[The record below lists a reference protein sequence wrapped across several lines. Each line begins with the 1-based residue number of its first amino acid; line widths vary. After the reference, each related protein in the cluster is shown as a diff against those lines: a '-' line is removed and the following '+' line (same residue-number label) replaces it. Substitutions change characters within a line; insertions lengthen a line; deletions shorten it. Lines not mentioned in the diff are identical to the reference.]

1 MKTQVQQT
9 KKIAEKDKI
18 WNISAYLAKAI
29 FKEEIMSGIVRRID
43 ELGRIVIPKELRR
56 TMRIRDG
63 EELEMNQVSDNEI
76 IIKKF
81 SQMQAL
87 QALAEGYS
95 KVLFDLCG
103 VQIMIVD
110 KSKVLTH
117 EGAKEENKE
126 GELISNTLFTVLQE
140 RKQTMA
146 DKNIRITKNDSIH
159 NDDVFVCP
167 ILAGGDLYGGI
178 VAVGAITNDVKS
190 NINVAGQCLA
200 SQLE

>member
-1 MKTQVQQT
+1 
-9 KKIAEKDKI
+9 
-18 WNISAYLAKAI
+18 
-29 FKEEIMSGIVRRID
+29 
-43 ELGRIVIPKELRR
+43 
-56 TMRIRDG
+56 
-63 EELEMNQVSDNEI
+63 MNQVSDNEI

-81 SQMQAL
+81 RQMQAL

-117 EGAKEENKE
+117 EGGKESKE
-126 GELISNTLFTVLQE
+126 GELISNTLFSVLQD
-140 RKQTMA
+140 RKQTLA
-146 DKNIRITKNDSIH
+146 NENIRITKNDSGYSEDVYIH
-159 NDDVFVCP
+159 P

-178 VAVGAITNDVKS
+178 IAVGAITNDIKS
-190 NINVAGQCLA
+190 NIKVAGYCLA

>member
-1 MKTQVQQT
+1 M
-9 KKIAEKDKI
+9 A
-18 WNISAYLAKAI
+18 
-29 FKEEIMSGIVRRID
+29 GIVRRID

-87 QALAEGYS
+87 HALAEGYS

-117 EGAKEENKE
+117 EGGKENKE
-126 GELISNTLFTVLQE
+126 GELISNTLFNVLQD
-140 RKQTMA
+140 RKQTLA
-146 DKNIRITKNDSIH
+146 NENIRITKNDSGYSE
-159 NDDVFVCP
+159 DVYVHP

-178 VAVGAITNDVKS
+178 IAVGAITNDIKS
-190 NINVAGQCLA
+190 NIKVAGYCLA

>member
-1 MKTQVQQT
+1 M
-9 KKIAEKDKI
+9 A
-18 WNISAYLAKAI
+18 
-29 FKEEIMSGIVRRID
+29 GIVRRID

-63 EELEMNQVSDNEI
+63 EELEMNQV
-76 IIKKF
+76 KKF

-117 EGAKEENKE
+117 EGGKENKE
-126 GELISNTLFTVLQE
+126 GELISNTLFTVLQD
-140 RKQTMA
+140 RKQTIA
-146 DKNIRITKNDSIH
+146 NSNIRITKNDSAIQ
-159 NDDVFVCP
+159 DDVF
-167 ILAGGDLYGGI
+167 IL
-178 VAVGAITNDVKS
+178 S
-190 NINVAGQCLA
+190 
-200 SQLE
+200 

>member
-1 MKTQVQQT
+1 M
-9 KKIAEKDKI
+9 A
-18 WNISAYLAKAI
+18 
-29 FKEEIMSGIVRRID
+29 GIVRRID

-117 EGAKEENKE
+117 EGGKENKE
-126 GELISNTLFTVLQE
+126 GELISNTLFSVLQE

-146 DKNIRITKNDSIH
+146 NENIRITKNDSGYT
-159 NDDVFVCP
+159 DEVYVQP

-178 VAVGAITNDVKS
+178 IAVGTITNEIKS
-190 NINVAGQCLA
+190 NIKVASSCLA

>member
-1 MKTQVQQT
+1 M
-9 KKIAEKDKI
+9 A
-18 WNISAYLAKAI
+18 
-29 FKEEIMSGIVRRID
+29 GIVGRIY

-117 EGAKEENKE
+117 EGGKESKE
-126 GELISNTLFTVLQE
+126 GELISNTLFSVLQD
-140 RKQTMA
+140 RKQTLA
-146 DKNIRITKNDSIH
+146 NENIRITKNDSGYSEDVYIH
-159 NDDVFVCP
+159 P

-178 VAVGAITNDVKS
+178 IAVGAITNDIKS
-190 NINVAGQCLA
+190 NIKVAGYCLA

>member
-1 MKTQVQQT
+1 M
-9 KKIAEKDKI
+9 A
-18 WNISAYLAKAI
+18 
-29 FKEEIMSGIVRRID
+29 GIVRRID

-117 EGAKEENKE
+117 EGTKESKE
-126 GELISNTLFTVLQE
+126 GELISNTLFSVLQE

-146 DKNIRITKNDSIH
+146 DENIRITKNDSAIS
-159 NDDVFVCP
+159 DDVYVHP
-167 ILAGGDLYGGI
+167 ILVGGDLYGGI
-178 VAVGAITNDVKS
+178 IAVGAITNDIKA
-190 NINVAGQCLA
+190 NIKVAGCCLA

>member
-1 MKTQVQQT
+1 M
-9 KKIAEKDKI
+9 A
-18 WNISAYLAKAI
+18 
-29 FKEEIMSGIVRRID
+29 GIVRRID

-117 EGAKEENKE
+117 EGGKESKE
-126 GELISNTLFTVLQE
+126 GELISNTLFSVLQD
-140 RKQTMA
+140 RKQTLA
-146 DKNIRITKNDSIH
+146 NENIRITKNDSGYSEEVYIH
-159 NDDVFVCP
+159 P

-178 VAVGAITNDVKS
+178 IAVGAITNDIKS
-190 NINVAGQCLA
+190 NIKVAGYCLA

>member
-1 MKTQVQQT
+1 M
-9 KKIAEKDKI
+9 A
-18 WNISAYLAKAI
+18 
-29 FKEEIMSGIVRRID
+29 GIVRRID

-63 EELEMNQVSDNEI
+63 EELEMNQVSDNDI

-117 EGAKEENKE
+117 EGGKESKE
-126 GELISNTLFTVLQE
+126 GELISNTLFSVLQD
-140 RKQTMA
+140 RKQTFA
-146 DKNIRITKNDSIH
+146 NENIRITKNDSGYSEDVYIH
-159 NDDVFVCP
+159 P

-178 VAVGAITNDVKS
+178 IAVGAITNDIKS
-190 NINVAGQCLA
+190 NIKVAGYCLA

>member
-1 MKTQVQQT
+1 M
-9 KKIAEKDKI
+9 
-18 WNISAYLAKAI
+18 L
-29 FKEEIMSGIVRRID
+29 FR
-43 ELGRIVIPKELRR
+43 
-56 TMRIRDG
+56 
-63 EELEMNQVSDNEI
+63 
-76 IIKKF
+76 

-117 EGAKEENKE
+117 EGGKESKE
-126 GELISNTLFTVLQE
+126 GELISNTLFSVLQD
-140 RKQTMA
+140 RKQTLA
-146 DKNIRITKNDSIH
+146 NENIRITKNDSGYSEDVYIH
-159 NDDVFVCP
+159 P

-178 VAVGAITNDVKS
+178 IAVGAITNDIKS
-190 NINVAGQCLA
+190 NIKVAGYCLA

>member
-1 MKTQVQQT
+1 M
-9 KKIAEKDKI
+9 A
-18 WNISAYLAKAI
+18 
-29 FKEEIMSGIVRRID
+29 GIVRRID

-117 EGAKEENKE
+117 EGGKENKE
-126 GELISNTLFTVLQE
+126 GELISNTLFTVLQD
-140 RKQTMA
+140 RKQTIA
-146 DKNIRITKNDSIH
+146 NSNIRITKNDSAIQ
-159 NDDVFVCP
+159 DDVFVYP
-167 ILAGGDLYGGI
+167 ILAGGDLYVGI
-178 VAVGAITNDVKS
+178 IAVGSITNDIKS
-190 NINVAGQCLA
+190 NIKVAGSCLA

>member
-1 MKTQVQQT
+1 M
-9 KKIAEKDKI
+9 A
-18 WNISAYLAKAI
+18 
-29 FKEEIMSGIVRRID
+29 GIVRRID

-117 EGAKEENKE
+117 EGGKESKE
-126 GELISNTLFTVLQE
+126 GELISNTLFSVLQD
-140 RKQTMA
+140 RKQTLA
-146 DKNIRITKNDSIH
+146 NENIRITKTIADIRKM
-159 NDDVFVCP
+159 FIF
-167 ILAGGDLYGGI
+167 ILYLQ
-178 VAVGAITNDVKS
+178 VAICMVV
-190 NINVAGQCLA
+190 L
-200 SQLE
+200 LL

>member
-1 MKTQVQQT
+1 M
-9 KKIAEKDKI
+9 A
-18 WNISAYLAKAI
+18 
-29 FKEEIMSGIVRRID
+29 GIVRRID

-117 EGAKEENKE
+117 EGGKENKE
-126 GELISNTLFTVLQE
+126 GELISNTLFTVLQD
-140 RKQTMA
+140 RKQTIA
-146 DKNIRITKNDSIH
+146 NSNIRITKNDSAIQ
-159 NDDVFVCP
+159 DDVFVYP
-167 ILAGGDLYGGI
+167 TLAGGDLYGGI
-178 VAVGAITNDVKS
+178 IAVGSITNDIKS
-190 NINVAGQCLA
+190 NIKVAGSCLA

>member
-1 MKTQVQQT
+1 M
-9 KKIAEKDKI
+9 A
-18 WNISAYLAKAI
+18 
-29 FKEEIMSGIVRRID
+29 GIVRRID

-87 QALAEGYS
+87 QDLAEGYS

-117 EGAKEENKE
+117 EGGKESKE
-126 GELISNTLFTVLQE
+126 GELISNTLFSVLQD
-140 RKQTMA
+140 RKQTLA
-146 DKNIRITKNDSIH
+146 NENIRITKNDSGYSEDVYIH
-159 NDDVFVCP
+159 P

-178 VAVGAITNDVKS
+178 IAVGAITNDIKS
-190 NINVAGQCLA
+190 NIKVAGYCLA

>member
-1 MKTQVQQT
+1 M
-9 KKIAEKDKI
+9 A
-18 WNISAYLAKAI
+18 
-29 FKEEIMSGIVRRID
+29 GIVRRID

-117 EGAKEENKE
+117 EGGKESKE
-126 GELISNTLFTVLQE
+126 GELISNTLFSVLQD
-140 RKQTMA
+140 RKQTLA
-146 DKNIRITKNDSIH
+146 NENIRITKNDSGYSEDVYIH
-159 NDDVFVCP
+159 P

-178 VAVGAITNDVKS
+178 IAVGAITNDIKS
-190 NINVAGQCLA
+190 NTKVAGYCLA

>member
-1 MKTQVQQT
+1 MVYWQKL
-9 KKIAEKDKI
+9 IARRKFM
-18 WNISAYLAKAI
+18 A
-29 FKEEIMSGIVRRID
+29 GIVRRID

-117 EGAKEENKE
+117 EGGKESKE
-126 GELISNTLFTVLQE
+126 GELISNTLFSVLQD
-140 RKQTMA
+140 RKQTLA
-146 DKNIRITKNDSIH
+146 NENIRITKNDSGYSEDVYIH
-159 NDDVFVCP
+159 P

-178 VAVGAITNDVKS
+178 IAVGAITNDIKS
-190 NINVAGQCLA
+190 NIKVAGYCLA

>member
-1 MKTQVQQT
+1 
-9 KKIAEKDKI
+9 
-18 WNISAYLAKAI
+18 
-29 FKEEIMSGIVRRID
+29 
-43 ELGRIVIPKELRR
+43 
-56 TMRIRDG
+56 
-63 EELEMNQVSDNEI
+63 
-76 IIKKF
+76 
-81 SQMQAL
+81 MQAL

-117 EGAKEENKE
+117 EGGKENKE
-126 GELISNTLFTVLQE
+126 GELISNTLFSVLQE

-146 DKNIRITKNDSIH
+146 DDNIRITKNDSVYS
-159 NDDVFVCP
+159 DDVYVYP

-178 VAVGAITNDVKS
+178 VAVGSITNDIKS
-190 NINVAGQCLA
+190 NIKVAGSCLA

>member
-1 MKTQVQQT
+1 M
-9 KKIAEKDKI
+9 A
-18 WNISAYLAKAI
+18 
-29 FKEEIMSGIVRRID
+29 GIVRRID

-87 QALAEGYS
+87 QSLADSYT

-117 EGAKEENKE
+117 TGAKESKE
-126 GELISNTLFTVLQE
+126 GELISNTLFSVLQE
-140 RKQTMA
+140 RKQTLA
-146 DKNIRITKNDSIH
+146 DKNIRITKNDSVH

-178 VAVGAITNDVKS
+178 VAVGAITNDMKT
-190 NINVAGQCLA
+190 NISVAGQCLA

>member
-1 MKTQVQQT
+1 M
-9 KKIAEKDKI
+9 A
-18 WNISAYLAKAI
+18 
-29 FKEEIMSGIVRRID
+29 GIVRRID

-117 EGAKEENKE
+117 EGGKESKE
-126 GELISNTLFTVLQE
+126 GELISNTLFSVLQD
-140 RKQTMA
+140 RKQTLA
-146 DKNIRITKNDSIH
+146 NENIRITKNDSGYSGDVYIH
-159 NDDVFVCP
+159 P

-178 VAVGAITNDVKS
+178 IAVGAITNDIKS
-190 NINVAGQCLA
+190 NIKVAGYCLA

>member
-1 MKTQVQQT
+1 M
-9 KKIAEKDKI
+9 A
-18 WNISAYLAKAI
+18 
-29 FKEEIMSGIVRRID
+29 GIVRRID

-117 EGAKEENKE
+117 EGGKESKE
-126 GELISNTLFTVLQE
+126 GELISNTLFSVLQD
-140 RKQTMA
+140 RKQTLA
-146 DKNIRITKNDSIH
+146 NENIRITKNDSGYSEDVYIH
-159 NDDVFVCP
+159 P

-178 VAVGAITNDVKS
+178 IAVGAITNDIKS
-190 NINVAGQCLA
+190 NIKGAGYCLA

>member
-1 MKTQVQQT
+1 M
-9 KKIAEKDKI
+9 A
-18 WNISAYLAKAI
+18 
-29 FKEEIMSGIVRRID
+29 GIVRRID

-117 EGAKEENKE
+117 EGGKESKE
-126 GELISNTLFTVLQE
+126 GELISNTLFSVLQD
-140 RKQTMA
+140 RKQTLA
-146 DKNIRITKNDSIH
+146 NENIRITKNDSGYSEDVYIH
-159 NDDVFVCP
+159 P

-178 VAVGAITNDVKS
+178 IAVGAITNDIKS
-190 NINVAGQCLA
+190 NIKVAGYCLA

>member
-1 MKTQVQQT
+1 M
-9 KKIAEKDKI
+9 A
-18 WNISAYLAKAI
+18 
-29 FKEEIMSGIVRRID
+29 GIVRRID

-117 EGAKEENKE
+117 EGGKESKE
-126 GELISNTLFTVLQE
+126 GELISNTLFSVLQD
-140 RKQTMA
+140 RKQTFA
-146 DKNIRITKNDSIH
+146 NENIRITKNDSGYSEDVYIH
-159 NDDVFVCP
+159 P

-178 VAVGAITNDVKS
+178 IAVGAITNDIKS
-190 NINVAGQCLA
+190 NIKVAGYCLA

>member
-1 MKTQVQQT
+1 M
-9 KKIAEKDKI
+9 A
-18 WNISAYLAKAI
+18 
-29 FKEEIMSGIVRRID
+29 GIVRRID

-63 EELEMNQVSDNEI
+63 EELEMNQ
-76 IIKKF
+76 IKKF

-117 EGAKEENKE
+117 EGGKENKE
-126 GELISNTLFTVLQE
+126 GELISNTLFTVLQD
-140 RKQTMA
+140 RKQTIA
-146 DKNIRITKNDSIH
+146 NSNIRITKNDSAIQ
-159 NDDVFVCP
+159 DDVF
-167 ILAGGDLYGGI
+167 IL
-178 VAVGAITNDVKS
+178 S
-190 NINVAGQCLA
+190 
-200 SQLE
+200 

>member
-1 MKTQVQQT
+1 M
-9 KKIAEKDKI
+9 
-18 WNISAYLAKAI
+18 
-29 FKEEIMSGIVRRID
+29 IMNNLQFYWTRKFMAGIVRRID

-87 QALAEGYS
+87 QTLAEGYS

-117 EGAKEENKE
+117 EGGKENKE
-126 GELISNTLFTVLQE
+126 GELISNTLLQY
-140 RKQTMA
+140 
-146 DKNIRITKNDSIH
+146 S
-159 NDDVFVCP
+159 
-167 ILAGGDLYGGI
+167 
-178 VAVGAITNDVKS
+178 
-190 NINVAGQCLA
+190 
-200 SQLE
+200 

>member
-1 MKTQVQQT
+1 M
-9 KKIAEKDKI
+9 A
-18 WNISAYLAKAI
+18 
-29 FKEEIMSGIVRRID
+29 GIVRRID

-117 EGAKEENKE
+117 EGGKESKE
-126 GELISNTLFTVLQE
+126 GELISNTLFSVLQD
-140 RKQTMA
+140 RKQTFA
-146 DKNIRITKNDSIH
+146 NENIRITKNDSGYSEDVYIH
-159 NDDVFVCP
+159 P

-178 VAVGAITNDVKS
+178 IALGAITNDIKS
-190 NINVAGQCLA
+190 NIKVAGYCLA

>member
-1 MKTQVQQT
+1 M
-9 KKIAEKDKI
+9 A
-18 WNISAYLAKAI
+18 
-29 FKEEIMSGIVRRID
+29 GIVRRID

-63 EELEMNQVSDNEI
+63 EELEMNQVSENEI

-117 EGAKEENKE
+117 EGGKESKE
-126 GELISNTLFTVLQE
+126 GELISNTLFSVLQE

-146 DKNIRITKNDSIH
+146 NENIRITKNDSGYS
-159 NDDVFVCP
+159 DDVFVHP

-178 VAVGAITNDVKS
+178 IAVGAITNDIKS
-190 NINVAGQCLA
+190 NIKVAGYCLA

>member
-1 MKTQVQQT
+1 M
-9 KKIAEKDKI
+9 A
-18 WNISAYLAKAI
+18 
-29 FKEEIMSGIVRRID
+29 GIVRRID

-117 EGAKEENKE
+117 EGGKESKE
-126 GELISNTLFTVLQE
+126 GELISNTLFSVLQE

-146 DKNIRITKNDSIH
+146 NENIRITKNDSGYT
-159 NDDVFVCP
+159 DEVYVQP

-178 VAVGAITNDVKS
+178 IAVGTITNEIKS
-190 NINVAGQCLA
+190 NIKVASSCLA

>member
-1 MKTQVQQT
+1 M
-9 KKIAEKDKI
+9 A
-18 WNISAYLAKAI
+18 
-29 FKEEIMSGIVRRID
+29 GIVRRID

-117 EGAKEENKE
+117 EGGKESKE
-126 GELISNTLFTVLQE
+126 GELISNTLFSVLQD
-140 RKQTMA
+140 RKQTLA
-146 DKNIRITKNDSIH
+146 NENIRITKNDSGYSE
-159 NDDVFVCP
+159 DV
-167 ILAGGDLYGGI
+167 YI
-178 VAVGAITNDVKS
+178 VV
-190 NINVAGQCLA
+190 L
-200 SQLE
+200 LL

>member
-1 MKTQVQQT
+1 MLFLRRKFM
-9 KKIAEKDKI
+9 A
-18 WNISAYLAKAI
+18 
-29 FKEEIMSGIVRRID
+29 GIVRRID

-87 QALAEGYS
+87 QTLAEGYS

-117 EGAKEENKE
+117 EGGKENKE
-126 GELISNTLFTVLQE
+126 GELISNTLFSVLHE

-146 DKNIRITKNDSIH
+146 NENIRITKNDSGYT
-159 NDDVFVCP
+159 DDVYVHP

-178 VAVGAITNDVKS
+178 IAVGTITNDIKS
-190 NINVAGQCLA
+190 SIKVASSCLA

>member
-1 MKTQVQQT
+1 M
-9 KKIAEKDKI
+9 A
-18 WNISAYLAKAI
+18 
-29 FKEEIMSGIVRRID
+29 GIVRRID

-87 QALAEGYS
+87 QTLAEGYS

-117 EGAKEENKE
+117 EGGKENKE
-126 GELISNTLFTVLQE
+126 GELISNTLFSVLQE

-146 DKNIRITKNDSIH
+146 NENIRITKNDSEI
-159 NDDVFVCP
+159 
-167 ILAGGDLYGGI
+167 GR
-178 VAVGAITNDVKS
+178 
-190 NINVAGQCLA
+190 A
-200 SQLE
+200 SCRERV

>member
-1 MKTQVQQT
+1 M
-9 KKIAEKDKI
+9 A
-18 WNISAYLAKAI
+18 
-29 FKEEIMSGIVRRID
+29 GIVRRID

-103 VQIMIVD
+103 VRIMIVD

-117 EGAKEENKE
+117 EGGKESKE
-126 GELISNTLFTVLQE
+126 GELISNTLFSVLQD
-140 RKQTMA
+140 RKQTLA
-146 DKNIRITKNDSIH
+146 NENIRITKNDSGYSEDVYIH
-159 NDDVFVCP
+159 P

-178 VAVGAITNDVKS
+178 IAVGAITNDIKS
-190 NINVAGQCLA
+190 NIKVAGYCLA

>member
-1 MKTQVQQT
+1 MAV
-9 KKIAEKDKI
+9 
-18 WNISAYLAKAI
+18 
-29 FKEEIMSGIVRRID
+29 IVRRID

-117 EGAKEENKE
+117 EGGKESKE
-126 GELISNTLFTVLQE
+126 GELISNTLFSVLQD
-140 RKQTMA
+140 RKQTLA
-146 DKNIRITKNDSIH
+146 NENIRITKNDSGYSEDVYIH
-159 NDDVFVCP
+159 P

-178 VAVGAITNDVKS
+178 IAVGAITNDIKS
-190 NINVAGQCLA
+190 NIKVAGYCLA